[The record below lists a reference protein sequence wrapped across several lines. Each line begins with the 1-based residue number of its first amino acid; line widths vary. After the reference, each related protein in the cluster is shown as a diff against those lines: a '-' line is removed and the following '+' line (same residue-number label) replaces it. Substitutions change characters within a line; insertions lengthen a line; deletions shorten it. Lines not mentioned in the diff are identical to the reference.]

1 MPKQQTLQEHR
12 DDLTGEHALTDI
24 GQLVLLVLFAGA
36 WVADS
41 FFLHAT
47 TFLSG
52 SIPLAIRVPIGAVLL
67 ALAAYLGASSH
78 RTIFGTTRDEPHV
91 VRTGVFSIVRH
102 PMYLSEILLY
112 LGWLACGVSLIA
124 GRRLVA
130 RHRIPDLRRP
140 NRGAAPPREVRGR
153 LRAVHAGRRHVAPA
167 TPKALTSRG
176 RLPLPF
182 PASML

>member
-47 TFLSG
+47 TFLNR

-112 LGWLACGVSLIA
+112 LGWLAFDVSLIA
-124 GRRLVA
+124 GAVWLLVIGFLTYVA
-130 RHRIPDLRRP
+130 RTEERLLLARFGDDYAQYMQDVGMWLPQLRR
-140 NRGAAPPREVRGR
+140 R
-153 LRAVHAGRRHVAPA
+153 
-167 TPKALTSRG
+167 
-176 RLPLPF
+176 
-182 PASML
+182 